1 VVSTG
6 LSALP
11 VLLDRMVPL
20 TTALGNLFAP
30 LAGVLL
36 FHYVFVERM
45 RIDIAA
51 LFDPKGIYHYWHGVN
66 VTAVLWCFL
75 GGGVYYLLPL
85 AALPAVTVPLI
96 TGTGYLLTVRLLER
110 FQPASRAEGRQDYSL
125 QASSPG
131 E

>member
-1 VVSTG
+1 
-6 LSALP
+6 
-11 VLLDRMVPL
+11 VLLERLVPL

-30 LAGVLL
+30 VAGVLL
-36 FHYVFVERM
+36 FHYLFVERM
-45 RIDIAA
+45 RIDVAA

-75 GGGVYYLLPL
+75 GGGIYYVLPV
-85 AALPAVTVPLI
+85 AALPAVIVPLI

-110 FQPASRAEGRQDYSL
+110 LQPDSGKGQHDYEL

-131 E
+131 K